1 MRPVSASRRAN
12 GRTGTPRRT
21 ASPSSGDVIDDCAAL
36 AYLSTCP
43 RGVGPRGTCFEFVQ
57 HPGYE
62 RVRAGPPH
70 RLERPVE
77 GGSDLL
83 NASA

>member
-1 MRPVSASRRAN
+1 MRRRSGPAPLPA
-12 GRTGTPRRT
+12 G
-21 ASPSSGDVIDDCAAL
+21 PSSGDVIDDCASL

-43 RGVGPRGTCFEFVQ
+43 RGVGRGGTCFEFVQ
-57 HPGYE
+57 HPRDD

-77 GGSDLL
+77 GGSDPL
-83 NASA
+83 NLFA